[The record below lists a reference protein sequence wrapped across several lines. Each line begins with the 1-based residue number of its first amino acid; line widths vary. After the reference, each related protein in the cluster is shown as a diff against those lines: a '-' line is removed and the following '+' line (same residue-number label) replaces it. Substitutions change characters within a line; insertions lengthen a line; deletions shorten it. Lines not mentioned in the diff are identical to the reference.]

1 MKALLSQLITRS
13 PTIPVPR
20 PTPET
25 LVAHSFFNS
34 LPIST
39 LNFLERSNFAS
50 KTREEKVA
58 FMKGL
63 TGVLPQ
69 FSKGLK
75 ERKILSA
82 LLEEVRHFYNPRHAA
97 LIF

>member
-1 MKALLSQLITRS
+1 MG
-13 PTIPVPR
+13 R

-25 LVAHSFFNS
+25 IGTNSFFNS

-50 KTREEKVA
+50 KPREEKIA

-63 TGVLPQ
+63 MSVLDR

-75 ERKILSA
+75 ERKILTA
-82 LLEEVRHFYNPRHAA
+82 LLEEVGIRPSMLLPVLSLFSLDAY
-97 LIF
+97 